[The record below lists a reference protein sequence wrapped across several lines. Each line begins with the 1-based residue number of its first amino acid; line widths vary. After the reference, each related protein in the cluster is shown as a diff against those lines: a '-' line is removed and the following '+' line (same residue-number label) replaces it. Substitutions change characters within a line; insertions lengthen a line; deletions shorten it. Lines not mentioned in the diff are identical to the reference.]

1 MDRIIGR
8 RPSKRSARDCGR
20 TGAYRR
26 VAFQSQRLNR
36 MRRRRDQTP
45 DSQFLV
51 QPNTGQK
58 FVRQN
63 DRGSIAQFHARRR
76 NTGDNPLRDGQRRH
90 VIDAGSGLGCGD
102 GERQDQAGE
111 SELFQCR
118 KCLMPVN
125 TMAIPAASA
134 ASITS

>member
-1 MDRIIGR
+1 MDRIIRR
-8 RPSKRSARDCGR
+8 RPRKRSARDCRR

-36 MRRRRDQTP
+36 MRRRRDQTS

-102 GERQDQAGE
+102 GERQEQAGE

>member
-1 MDRIIGR
+1 MDRIISRGPR
-8 RPSKRSARDCGR
+8 KRSARDCGR
-20 TGAYRR
+20 AGAYRR
-26 VAFQSQRLNR
+26 IAFQSQRLNR
-36 MRRRRDQTP
+36 MGCRRDQPP

-63 DRGSIAQFHARRR
+63 DRGSITQFHARRR
-76 NTGDNPLRDGQRRH
+76 DAGDDPLRNGQRRH
-90 VIDAGSGLGCGD
+90 VIDAGSSLDCGD
-102 GERQDQAGE
+102 GKRQDQAGE

>member
-1 MDRIIGR
+1 MDRIISR
-8 RPSKRSARDCGR
+8 RPRKRSARDCGR
-20 TGAYRR
+20 AGAYRR

-45 DSQFLV
+45 DGQFLV
-51 QPNTGQK
+51 QPDTCQE

-63 DRGSIAQFHARRR
+63 DCGSIAQFHARRR
-76 NTGDNPLRDGQRRH
+76 DAGDDPLRDGQRRH
-90 VIDAGSGLGCGD
+90 VIDAGSSLGCGD
-102 GERQDQAGE
+102 GQSQDQAGE